1 MTNDLQLV
9 IATGLFSLGG
19 VLLGALMT
27 PIVQFWLERN
37 REQRA
42 ADRAKLLI
50 AGELLQA
57 QMFLGSAYKGK
68 HWPTMEDV
76 NASLPTSAWQENKSI
91 LIDHVDEDLWNQLVL
106 SYALLEI
113 DRQRFALANKSP
125 VPQLL
130 HKKQADELK
139 ESHIKLGR
147 LRRQLGGGGGWLD
160 EFEQKLN

>member
-27 PIVQFWLERN
+27 PIVQFWLERK

-50 AGELLQA
+50 AGELLQV
-57 QMFLGSAYKGK
+57 QLFLRTASEGK
-68 HWPTMEDV
+68 EWPQWEDV
-76 NASLPTSAWQENKSI
+76 SAVLPTSAWQENKSI
-91 LIDHVDEDLWNQLVL
+91 LIEHITEDLWNQLVIA
-106 SYALLEI
+106 YAGLEH
-113 DRQRFALANKSP
+113 DRLRFTLANKIHGGE
-125 VPQLL
+125 LL
-130 HKKQADELK
+130 TSEVAMELK
-139 ESHIKLGR
+139 DISINLGR
-147 LRRQLGGGGGWLD
+147 LHRQLGGGGGWPD